1 MVNLTPADQSRLE
14 ELDAII
20 EANKRHIAP
29 VKEERRRILMR
40 GYQAGI
46 RKKRTA

>member
-1 MVNLTPADQSRLE
+1 MNLTPADQSRLE

-29 VKEERRRILMR
+29 VKAERRRILMR
-40 GYQAGI
+40 GYQAAT
-46 RKKRTA
+46 RERRR

>member
-40 GYQAGI
+40 GYQAAT
-46 RKKRTA
+46 RERRR